1 MDVRPSRCGRLVAL
15 GTMTAALLAL
25 AGCTNALF
33 TAMYLIKGNAAPAEF
48 KLPKEKSVVVVCRP
62 VASLQYCNARVDQD
76 LAHVVSDLLK
86 HNLPK
91 IKVVDPRKASEW
103 MDENPW
109 QEFVEVGRGLK
120 ADLVVGIDLEQFQL
134 YQGQTLYKGQAT
146 TDLKVYDCKT
156 GEIVFRK
163 RPPQIAYPPNRS
175 VQTSERQ
182 EAEFRQ
188 EFVHHLAD
196 QVAGYFYDHDPYL
209 NFALDSKTIE

>member
-1 MDVRPSRCGRLVAL
+1 MDVRPSRCVRLVAL
-15 GTMTAALLAL
+15 GTMTAGLLVF
-25 AGCTNALF
+25 AGCTNTLF
-33 TAMYLIKGNAAPAEF
+33 TAAYLIKGNNVPAEF

-76 LAHVVSDLLK
+76 LAHGVSALLK
-86 HNLPK
+86 QNVAK
-91 IKVVDPRKASEW
+91 IKVIDPRKASEW

-120 ADLVVGIDLEQFQL
+120 ADLVVAIDLEHFQL
-134 YQGQTLYKGQAT
+134 YQGQTLYQGRAEM
-146 TDLKVYDCKT
+146 DLKVYDCRS

-163 RPPQIAYPPNRS
+163 RPPQTVYPPNRS
-175 VQTSERQ
+175 VQTSERR

-188 EFVHHLAD
+188 EFVHHLAE
-196 QVAGYFYDHDPYL
+196 QIAGYFFDHDPYL